1 MIGDEFRADNISPK
15 INEQDAFS
23 PEEGAPY
30 ISETRDKPEVDPKA
44 IEDSLM
50 YEDFELETSERIRI
64 QNMSPEETMQYLAQ
78 SLNEINAPV
87 EIAQTLFEENDNPS
101 PEPSPLPQP
110 TNAPANNADIL
121 NTMQSESSGQ
131 SAVLLAAAV
140 NSENDDTK
148 KKYETLTKEPVWG
161 DIYIK
166 ASRNLRELCE
176 EGKLT
181 MEQIET
187 ELNSRLLEAAQ
198 QFSQVTKDKS
208 RIPKVLIP
216 KITELKVA
224 AGNFEP
230 YFQAGED
237 IAVRAMFFM
246 LYQMLSYADRIAET
260 PETKENLNDFF
271 RRFGAAGIML
281 SMLDMRV

>member
-1 MIGDEFRADNISPK
+1 MIGDVLPETVSDLESTAEAISDDIISGVEAPV
-15 INEQDAFS
+15 ITELTEQLPTNEN
-23 PEEGAPY
+23 
-30 ISETRDKPEVDPKA
+30 T
-44 IEDSLM
+44 IEDIPM
-50 YEDFELETSERIRI
+50 YEDFESETSERIRI

-78 SLNEINAPV
+78 SLNEINAPT
-87 EIAQTLFEENDNPS
+87 EFSRTFFEENDSLSSELSQS
-101 PEPSPLPQP
+101 PE
-110 TNAPANNADIL
+110 NATVNNSDAANAAQSVL
-121 NTMQSESSGQ
+121 NGQ
-131 SAVLLAAAV
+131 QLLAQAL
-140 NSENDDTK
+140 NSETHDEK

-187 ELNSRLLEAAQ
+187 ELSSRLLEAAE
-198 QFSQVTKDKS
+198 QFMQVTKDKS